1 MKKLACVSFLA
12 LLLGIVTSCAPS
24 TPQKRIEER
33 PQDFAKLSEKHKE
46 LVSKGEII
54 KGMNKDAVYIAWGSP
69 AFQAE
74 GERNGRFSERWDYEG
89 REPVVRHNF
98 FGGYSSGGCGPYGY
112 SGYSAGFGPEVVYIP
127 YVRASVWFVG
137 GRVDEWVRE
146 R

>member
-1 MKKLACVSFLA
+1 MKKLATVSFLA
-12 LLLGIVTSCAPS
+12 LFLGIVTSCAPS

-54 KGMNKDAVYIAWGSP
+54 KGMNKDAVFFAWGNP
-69 AFQAE
+69 AAQSE
-74 GERNGRFSERWDYEG
+74 GQRNGKFSERWDYEG
-89 REPVVRHNF
+89 RHPVVRHNF
-98 FGGYSSGGCGPYGY
+98 FGGYTTGGFGPYGY
-112 SGYSAGFGPEVVYIP
+112 SGYNAGFGPEVTYIP